1 MRGSAKQRASSRKVA
16 LVTTL
21 TALLIIGVGTAVGV
35 SPGFLLQIDGGG
47 GLVTDPGDS
56 DENNLTVVDLRVDKT
71 SVAVGEELDMEA
83 VVANYNN
90 EDMTNVE
97 LEPMLFEKD
106 GGYNHDSSY
115 NIEPSSSE
123 TFDIEAGEVKSFS
136 FVLTIE
142 DNYNNY
148 PVERYMVLTDG
159 DSAID
164 EEDMPVSERTLNIV
178 KEGSSSSGSGLSD
191 RDPTSI
197 ATFKP
202 DAFKD
207 GEIAE
212 RDSPL
217 AQRDIPPLTTYD
229 DGTINRD
236 ELTEVPNGVINDISS
251 ILGDGSGTSIESSG
265 EPLNIGLKYESIPKK
280 QNYEFTLKRS
290 PGVPP
295 DSQEVSDQEVE
306 IKFVDAKSREIDKHT
321 DYYIPPVD
329 GTVEEVSYHLS
340 DEEASYIRNQEEAYV
355 QIVSESGIRI
365 NGIQS
370 ANTNSSDELA
380 GVPDP
385 NLKLESVEVE
395 DMSQP
400 YESESGDQMRIK
412 YEINNTGDGAA
423 NRMVGLLE
431 DEQLNAVRDTRELI
445 VNPGST
451 ETIEFVVP
459 ATPEGTHNY
468 QLNDDEISTAGV
480 NDEVSVAV
488 GDTQRRIIP
497 NPIVDVEEPIVGE
510 TNEYEI
516 GGIFEDD
523 YDRINEIRW
532 QFGNEDSRTIN
543 GPVSESD
550 LTVEHA
556 FEEQGRNVPV
566 NVQVD
571 YQQNGD
577 TLTSEDTLLLDVA
590 ERPEPDLEAVYYD
603 VSIGSRTQARS
614 GQAWG
619 SGSIG
624 GELVSGS
631 CQAECSGSLSIG
643 GYDLGSLNGLSMAV
657 VKENFSKGSAELVH
671 YSTYNF
677 NTGQVAET
685 DNPQDFQ
692 IDDTDGS
699 AVSKFREN
707 VNVHSDDEGKYLIFV
722 GTGDPMDDARIVEQ
736 KLQQLGAEQATSIAE
751 NDPYTYV
758 VKSTGNDNKPMHES
772 HLPSRAGE
780 ELEHQISI
788 QPVKTNEDLPED
800 YPVYINLVD
809 STGSNYYERNDLERV
824 EFSEGDEGEY
834 AKVTV
839 SGEKTVSVE
848 IDAGDEFDVQR
859 DEITLNTAPVNPSVS
874 IESTESVIDTDE
886 EVFISAADSYYP
898 DGRISEGQY
907 NWNVLEAPEDANYQT
922 DGQYLRVEAGEDP
935 GVFEATVSVNG
946 VESGKETILLST
958 GVNADF
964 DVDRRAGSYDYEGTS
979 GSAETIYS
987 FGEPNRINEV
997 NLDTL
1002 VQQSDDFDNPVEAF
1016 GEGEVQFN
1024 SDHIYVRADASTE
1037 PSASRFLETEPI
1049 NMANYDKIYLAYE
1062 RSFDRSVAGGNTE
1075 TGYVSMHLS
1084 DISVDNYRF
1093 GNEGT
1098 LRGTEVDTVMTSD
1111 VVTGDMENTRGNVIE
1126 LDVSGVN
1133 SQKSVKIHTRAHSS
1147 NGGTAEVRIYEMW
1160 ADRDTGQS
1168 LGQVFDNNFYPQN
1181 MQGTTIQGIKSG
1193 FMVTGASSGG
1203 SDIGI
1208 SDITGSNIQAEYS
1221 VDPRTNAQISLTSG
1235 GSDIRQDEYTGEV
1248 TSNLRGSNLKLS
1260 SDHSFGRFLVSDEL
1274 SAYVD
1279 KQNSQYPTVRL
1290 DAGPS
1295 AATSRSTFE
1304 WSVEDAEV
1312 QDSSSSVTHATFFEP
1327 GEDKTIQL
1335 RVEGSRGE
1343 VSTHEET
1350 VDVDPL
1356 PPEIEMNLPDSANP
1370 GRETGIFVSADSG
1383 ENTASVQEVKLLM
1396 GNGDV
1401 ITRPTGGEV
1410 TYTYDNPGRYEVTA
1424 VLKDEF
1430 GRTSATSGQIVV
1442 DQPTGELLE
1451 GNVEEDVLLPTN
1463 VVIDPTGEV
1472 TRPSDEF
1479 QPAKVLDVSS
1489 RVVADEDNLQFS
1501 WIVDGQTVDSRV
1513 LEYETESVGD
1523 KQITLVAEDN
1533 AGRQDSITVTL
1544 RQEASSDII
1553 ENVEIQQDSVEAY
1566 KDDLEVEIQIDQEAT
1581 EGTEAI
1587 ITMPDGRE
1595 FTEETAF
1602 RGTESAVLS
1611 VGSLRTDVSN
1621 LGQESTVRV
1630 RVENTFDQAD
1640 SATDTVVVEAPEPS
1654 LDISVAETID
1664 ITGESTAEHST
1675 YLAEPITLD
1684 IEAYNPHPQ
1693 IGGSITMTSE
1703 DGTRTEDINIP
1714 SGYTSP
1720 EDAFNREYQYE
1731 LDPSEFD
1738 ADDFPVSDSIAA
1750 EFTDSQDQVA
1760 EDGTDLIE
1768 VYHRGITIEDFY
1780 AINDLGERTTDVELG
1795 AETEFT
1801 GEVTA
1806 PDSNQEYKFE
1816 FWDDESSGWTD
1827 ENTYIRQFVDTS
1839 PNPSAILN
1847 VRDEYGFSAEAE
1859 INFNLEIRESCL
1871 RIQQN
1876 NDDPP
1881 SGLYY
1886 VVPIGYDT
1894 PVQVQCDMEKDG
1906 GGWTLVLSADGDYA
1920 DGPTDVYPDQDWASP
1935 DQFSSSNAN
1944 FGELNQPSDGEGWKI
1959 SDGMINA
1966 IADDGR
1972 GQIRATT
1979 FDLQN
1984 RRFFNAGSS
1993 TYQHD
1998 RNVVDAP
2005 GDATT
2010 SYQSTSFNNVVDS
2023 HSPNRGWELHGITD
2037 SHYPDDGEGYSTS
2050 HNHKKQAWVDSETA
2064 IWVR

>member
-1 MRGSAKQRASSRKVA
+1 MKSYLKQRASSGKIA
-16 LVTTL
+16 LA
-21 TALLIIGVGTAVGV
+21 TALIALLVIGVGTAVGV
-35 SPGFLLQIDGGG
+35 SPSFLLQIDGSG

-56 DENNLTVVDLRVDKT
+56 DENNLTVVDLRLDKT
-71 SVAVGEELDMEA
+71 SVAVGEKLEMEA

-90 EDMTNVE
+90 VEMTSVE

-106 GGYNHDSSY
+106 GGYNHDDSY
-115 NIEPSSSE
+115 NIEPRSSE
-123 TFDIEAGEVKSFS
+123 TFDINAGEVKSFS

-142 DNYNNY
+142 DNYGDY
-148 PVERYMVLTDG
+148 PVERYLVLTDG

-164 EEDMPVSERTLNIV
+164 EEDKPVSERKLNVV

-191 RDPTSI
+191 RDPESI

-207 GEIAE
+207 GEVAD

-217 AQRDIPPLTTYD
+217 AQEDIPPVTTYD
-229 DGTINRD
+229 DGIVNRD
-236 ELTEVPNGVINDISS
+236 ELTEVPSGVINDISS
-251 ILGDGSGTSIESSG
+251 ILGDGSGTSIESTG

-290 PGVPP
+290 TDVPP
-295 DSQEVSDQEVE
+295 NNQDVSNQEVE
-306 IKFVDAKSREIDKHT
+306 IKFVDSKSREIDEHT
-321 DYYIPPVD
+321 DYYIPPVED
-329 GTVEEVSYHLS
+329 TQEVTYHLS
-340 DEEASYIRNQEEAYV
+340 DEEASYVRNQEEVYV
-355 QIVSESGIRI
+355 QIESESGVEI

-370 ANTNSSDELA
+370 ANTNTTDELT
-380 GVPDP
+380 GVPEPD
-385 NLKLESVEVE
+385 LELTNVEVK
-395 DMSQP
+395 DMSPP
-400 YESESGDQMRIK
+400 YSAESGEQIRIQ
-412 YEINNTGDGAA
+412 YEVENTGDGAT
-423 NRMVGLLE
+423 NRMVGILE

-459 ATPEGTHNY
+459 STPDGTHNY
-468 QLNDDEISTAGV
+468 QLDDNEISTAGV
-480 NDEVSVAV
+480 NDEVSIGV
-488 GDTQRRIIP
+488 GDTERTIIP
-497 NPIVDVEEPIVGE
+497 NPVADVERPIVGE
-510 TNEYEI
+510 SNEYEVA
-516 GGIFEDD
+516 GIFEED
-523 YDRINEIRW
+523 YDNINEIRW
-532 QFGNEDSRTIN
+532 QFGDQDSRVIS
-543 GPVSESD
+543 GPISESD
-550 LTVEHA
+550 LTIEHA
-556 FEEQGRNVPV
+556 FEEEGTNVPV
-566 NVQVD
+566 NVEVD
-571 YQQNGD
+571 YEQDGD
-577 TLTSEDTLLLDVA
+577 TLTSENALLLDVA
-590 ERPEPDLEAVYYD
+590 ETPEPDLEAVYYD
-603 VSIGSRTQARS
+603 VTVGSQTQSRS
-614 GQAWG
+614 GQDWG
-619 SGSIG
+619 SGGVG
-624 GELVSGS
+624 GDLISGS
-631 CQAECSGSLSIG
+631 CQTECSGGLSIG
-643 GYDLGSLNGLSMAV
+643 GYDLESLNGLSMAV
-657 VKENFSKGSAELVH
+657 VEEQFESGGAEIVH

-699 AVSKFREN
+699 AVNKFTQN
-707 VNVHSDDEGKYLIFV
+707 VDQHKNDEGKYLIFV
-722 GTGDPMDDARIVEQ
+722 GTGDPVDDSGSVST
-736 KLQQLGAEQATSIAE
+736 KLQQLGANQVSSVSE

-758 VKSTGNDNKPMHES
+758 VKSLGNDNKPMHES
-772 HLPSRAGE
+772 HLPSGAGE

-788 QPVKTNEDLPED
+788 QPVKTNENLPED
-800 YPVYINLVD
+800 YPVYINLID
-809 STGSNYYERNDLERV
+809 STGSNYYQNNDLERV

-848 IDAGDEFDVQR
+848 VNIGDEFDVQT
-859 DEITLNTAPVNPSVS
+859 DEITLETTPINPSVN
-874 IESTESVIDTDE
+874 IEATDTVIDTDE
-886 EVFISAADSYYP
+886 EAFISAADTQYS

-907 NWNVLEAPEDANYQT
+907 NWNILEAPEDAEYEV

-935 GVFEATVSVNG
+935 GEFEATVSVNG
-946 VESGKETILLST
+946 VESAKQSILLST
-958 GVNADF
+958 GVDADF
-964 DVDRRAGSYDYEGTS
+964 EVDRLAGSYDYEGTG
-979 GSAETIYS
+979 GSEETIYS
-987 FGEPNRINEV
+987 FGEPNEINEV

-1002 VQQSDDFDNPVEAF
+1002 VQQNDDVNDPVEAF

-1024 SDHIYVRADASTE
+1024 NDHIYVRADASSD

-1049 NMANYDKIYLAYE
+1049 NMANYDKVYLAYE
-1062 RSFDRSVAGGNTE
+1062 RSFERSVDGGNTE

-1084 DISVDNYRF
+1084 DISVDRYSF

-1111 VVTGDMENTRGNVIE
+1111 VVTGETENSRGNVLE
-1126 LDVSGVN
+1126 LDVSNVN
-1133 SQKSVKIHTRAHSS
+1133 SEKSVKIHTRAHSS

-1168 LGQVFDNNFYPQN
+1168 LSQVFDNNFYPQN
-1181 MQGTTIQGIKSG
+1181 MRGTTIQGTRSG
-1193 FMVTGASSGG
+1193 FMLTGASSGG
-1203 SDIGI
+1203 SDIAI
-1208 SDITGSNIQAEYS
+1208 SGITGSNIQTEYS
-1221 VDPRTNAQISLTSG
+1221 VSPRTNTPFSLTSG
-1235 GSDIRQDEYTGEV
+1235 GSDIRQDEYTGDV
-1248 TSNLRGSNLKLS
+1248 SSNLRGSGLKLT
-1260 SDHSFGRFLVSDEL
+1260 SDHSFGQFLVSDEL

-1295 AATSRSTFE
+1295 AATSQSSFE
-1304 WSVEDAEV
+1304 WSVEGAEV
-1312 QDSSSSVTHATFFEP
+1312 EDSSSSVTHATFFES

-1356 PPEIEMNLPDSANP
+1356 PPEVEMNLPDSAYP
-1370 GRETGIFVSADSG
+1370 GRETGIVVSADTG
-1383 ENTASVQEVKLLM
+1383 ENIATVQEFKLLM

-1401 ITRPTGGEV
+1401 IESPNGGEI
-1410 TYTYDNPGRYEVTA
+1410 TYTYDNPGKYDVTA

-1442 DQPTGELLE
+1442 DQPTGELLR
-1451 GNVEEDVLLPTN
+1451 GGVEEDVLLPTN

-1479 QPAKVLDVSS
+1479 QPAKVLDISS
-1489 RVVADEDNLQFS
+1489 KVIADEENLQFS
-1501 WIVDGQTVDSRV
+1501 WIVDGETIDSRV
-1513 LEYETESVGD
+1513 LEYETQSVGTKD
-1523 KQITLVAEDN
+1523 ITLVAEDN
-1533 AGRQDSITVTL
+1533 AGRQDTITVTL
-1544 RQEASSDII
+1544 QQEASSDII
-1553 ENVEIQQDSVEAY
+1553 ENVEIQQDAVEAY
-1566 KDDLEVEIQIDQEAT
+1566 KDSVDVAIEIDQEAT

-1595 FTEETAF
+1595 FTEDTAF
-1602 RGTESAVLS
+1602 RGTDTAVLS
-1611 VGSLRTDVSN
+1611 VGSLRTDVEN
-1621 LGQESTVRV
+1621 LGQESTVNV

-1640 SATDTVVVEAPEPS
+1640 SATDTVLVQGPEPS
-1654 LDISVAETID
+1654 VDISVTDTVDID
-1664 ITGESTAEHST
+1664 GESTAEHST
-1675 YLAEPITLD
+1675 YLTEPITLN

-1693 IGGSITMTSE
+1693 IGGSLTLISE
-1703 DGTRTEDINIP
+1703 DGSRTENINIP
-1714 SGYTSP
+1714 SSYTSS
-1720 EDAFNREYQYE
+1720 EDAFTRQYQYD
-1731 LDPSEFD
+1731 LDPSQFD
-1738 ADDFPVSDSIAA
+1738 ASDFPVSDSIVA
-1750 EFTDSQDQVA
+1750 EFTDSQDLTV

-1768 VYHRGITIEDFY
+1768 VYHRGITIDDFY
-1780 AINDLGERTTDVELG
+1780 VVNDLGERTTDLELG

-1816 FWDDESSGWTD
+1816 FWDDESSGWTA
-1827 ENTYIRQFVDTS
+1827 ENVYTRQFVDTS

-1859 INFNLEIRESCL
+1859 INFNLQIRESCL

-1920 DGPTDVYPDQDWASP
+1920 DGPTEIHPEQDWASTE
-1935 DQFSSSNAN
+1935 QFSSSNAN

-1984 RRFFNAGSS
+1984 RRFFDAGSS

-1998 RNVVDAP
+1998 RNVVNAP
-2005 GDATT
+2005 GDATA
-2010 SYQSTSFNNVVDS
+2010 SYESTSFNNVVDS
-2023 HSPNRGWELHGITD
+2023 HSPSEGWDLHGISD

-2050 HNHKKQAWVDSETA
+2050 HNHKTQAWVDSETA